1 MEWLKKAVK
10 TTEAN
15 SQEARE
21 AVASMLQKIRAGG
34 EPAVRELA
42 RKFDKWNANF
52 ILSPRFGPGKR
63 QAGYPVRS

>member
-21 AVASMLQKIRAGG
+21 TVASMLQEIRAEIGR
-34 EPAVRELA
+34 AHV
-42 RKFDKWNANF
+42 
-52 ILSPRFGPGKR
+52 
-63 QAGYPVRS
+63 

>member
-34 EPAVRELA
+34 EPAVR
-42 RKFDKWNANF
+42 
-52 ILSPRFGPGKR
+52 
-63 QAGYPVRS
+63 